1 MSSPNKIANALPTKK
16 KVTKQTRIS
25 TKTVTVCTGIVT
37 QCNATA
43 VETTT
48 EMTTTT
54 NTTMTEMTTTTKA
67 ITSCK
72 KWLYIPDE
80 FISEYDAEVVRIC
93 PMCKRENRDSYK
105 RPYVIHKPT
114 FGDYTCFQCGEDV
127 DLAYVCM
134 TCRQLNQKKH

>member
-25 TKTVTVCTGIVT
+25 TKTVTV
-37 QCNATA
+37 
-43 VETTT
+43 ETTT
-48 EMTTTT
+48 EMTTT
-54 NTTMTEMTTTTKA
+54 EMTTTKT

-80 FISEYDAEVVRIC
+80 YISEYDAEVVRIC